1 MSDVEKLDAERQDL
15 LDKIEVLKNQIKSFE
30 NEIGINT
37 DDMEGPGSEEE
48 SHVLHKMLE
57 SEEQLG
63 VMEHLIKKDAEPP
76 KVPRPEV
83 KTAAPTGVT
92 GNFLEQSNLQL
103 PSEKDFASSIKERS
117 EQLEKISSMVSQLRE
132 NMQTAKKTQQ
142 PEAQIEPPK
151 PQVQQAIHSPVIEPK
166 TQIEPPKQETAK
178 PVVVGRALSKEDLP
192 LVSNLIDKL
201 DSLIKSNEEIAERLK
216 EMINE
221 NKNVSTANKISD
233 LVKKLAQAGL
243 GD

>member
-151 PQVQQAIHSPVIEPK
+151 
-166 TQIEPPKQETAK
+166 QETAK